1 MYKMEKVIKYG
12 TLITVLIQIV
22 IGTFGYIAFIGTKDL
37 DFLMEV
43 DQNILNGPY
52 DMPIIDV
59 C

>member
-1 MYKMEKVIKYG
+1 MEKVIKYG
-12 TLITVLIQIV
+12 TLITVLIQIG
-22 IGTFGYIAFIGTKDL
+22 IGTFGYITFISTKDL